1 MKNKAEYTEKKMTS
15 HLKRIIGRTITFA
28 VKNRY
33 EDLPAKKITHRVAL
47 PMAVDEKYSRLAE

>member
-1 MKNKAEYTEKKMTS
+1 MTS